1 MGSSL
6 ELVIGTAIV
15 SVIRLVRGSGLVVV
29 VT

>member
-6 ELVIGTAIV
+6 EVVIGTAIV
-15 SVIRLVRGSGLVVV
+15 SVIRLKLGSGLVVV

>member
-15 SVIRLVRGSGLVVV
+15 SVIRLALGSGLVVV

>member
-6 ELVIGTAIV
+6 ELVIGVAIV
-15 SVIRLVRGSGLVVV
+15 SVIRTVLGIGLVVV